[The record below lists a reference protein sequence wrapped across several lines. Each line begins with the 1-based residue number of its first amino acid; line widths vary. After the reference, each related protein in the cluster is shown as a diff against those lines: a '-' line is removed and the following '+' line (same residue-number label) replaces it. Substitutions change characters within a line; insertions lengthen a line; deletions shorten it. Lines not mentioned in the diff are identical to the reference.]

1 MIHSVRCCHQVT
13 HYFIRDFRTL
23 LLGIFVLYSIRD
35 FRTILLGI
43 CDMSHNSL
51 ESAQIP
57 HIFGNSEVHVDWV
70 NVQQ

>member
-1 MIHSVRCCHQVT
+1 MIYSICCCHQVMY
-13 HYFIRDFRTL
+13 YFIRDFRTL
-23 LLGIFVLYSIRD
+23 LLGIFILFSIKD

-51 ESAQIP
+51 KSAQIAP
-57 HIFGNSEVHVDWV
+57 IFGNSELHVDWV